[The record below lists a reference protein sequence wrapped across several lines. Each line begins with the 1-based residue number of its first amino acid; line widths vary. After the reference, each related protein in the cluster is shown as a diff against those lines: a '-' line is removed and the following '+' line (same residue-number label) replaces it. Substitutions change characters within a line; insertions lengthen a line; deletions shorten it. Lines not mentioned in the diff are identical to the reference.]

1 VPKTD
6 KSRRTLD
13 FPPFVAEL
21 LAEHRGEVNELR
33 RFVGDRWQDH
43 GLVFPSQVGTP
54 LEERNVLR
62 RFQKVCESIGLPRL
76 RLYALRHT
84 RASLLIN
91 EGVHPKRI
99 SERLGHS
106 SIKLTMDTY
115 GHLFDGADQESA
127 AKMEKLFGP
136 DRKVVRMATRKA
148 S

>member
-1 VPKTD
+1 M
-6 KSRRTLD
+6 
-13 FPPFVAEL
+13 
-21 LAEHRGEVNELR
+21 
-33 RFVGDRWQDH
+33 
-43 GLVFPSQVGTP
+43 
-54 LEERNVLR
+54 R

-76 RLYALRHT
+76 RLYDLRHT
-84 RASLLIN
+84 HASLLIN

-115 GHLFDGADQESA
+115 GQLFDGADQESA

-136 DRKVVRMATRKA
+136 DRKVVQMATRKA

>member
-1 VPKTD
+1 M
-6 KSRRTLD
+6 
-13 FPPFVAEL
+13 
-21 LAEHRGEVNELR
+21 
-33 RFVGDRWQDH
+33 
-43 GLVFPSQVGTP
+43 GTP

-62 RFQKVCESIGLPRL
+62 RFQKICESIGLPRL
-76 RLYALRHT
+76 HIYDLRHIH
-84 RASLLIN
+84 ASLLIH

-115 GHLFDGADQESA
+115 GHLFDSADQESA

-136 DRKVVRMATRKA
+136 EKRVVIFTPRRA